1 MKLICSVFFMLMLAM
16 ASQAQSQQNYDVSL
30 IPKNLLPYAS
40 AVVRNEEVNI
50 EVKDDDNTIYH
61 IKKAITV
68 LNKNGDDIARIVIG
82 YDKSNPIRSV
92 KGFTYNEFGKQIS
105 KFSEKD
111 LADESATAGYT
122 LFDDWRVK
130 HFIPSIGSYPY
141 TIEYEYEQRSK
152 QTLNFDDWQ
161 PNSSSGM
168 AVEKSTF
175 TFTCSPS
182 FKIRY
187 KEINMPA
194 KVVIGSTKEGLKTYT
209 WQVSGIKAF
218 RYEPYSPNE
227 EEYLSMVKIA
237 PQDFKYE
244 GISGS
249 FTNWKELGQWT
260 YDKLLASRKA
270 LPAPT
275 IEFVKQLTANIAEPK
290 LKAKKIYEYMQQKT
304 HYISVQVG
312 IGGYQPF
319 LASEVDRT
327 GYGDCKALV
336 NYTKALLDAV
346 GVESWYCIVNG
357 NHDYKISFTADFAT
371 MSQANHV
378 ILCLPFKSD
387 TTFLECT
394 SQKIPFGF
402 LSDFT
407 DDRTVLACTPQ
418 GGKLMRTPA
427 YSAQVNLQARKA
439 GFTID
444 NNGMLTGSINTVF
457 KGIQYDNREDM
468 LDEPVSE
475 QRKLFPKL
483 YPAINNLDIENY
495 NFKQDKQLLPS
506 ITEDIKL
513 NARDFA
519 TTDNGKLYFSLN
531 PLNRTGRAPRD
542 VRNRVTPLYIN
553 QGYTDDDE
561 ITYKLPAGYK
571 LEFNPMDIKL
581 EKPFGKFTANMLVT
595 GDKLVFKRY
604 LQLKEGNYNKEL
616 YSELVDFYQKIADAD
631 NYNVSLVKN

>member
-1 MKLICSVFFMLMLAM
+1 MKLIFTVIFMLVLAAM
-16 ASQAQSQQNYDVSL
+16 AQAQPNYDVSL
-30 IPKNLLPYAS
+30 IPKELMPYAS
-40 AVVRNEEVNI
+40 AVVRSEETSY
-50 EVKDDDNTIYH
+50 EVKDLDNVIYH
-61 IKKAITV
+61 LKRVVTV
-68 LNKNGDDIARIVIG
+68 LNKNGDEEGEIEVP
-82 YDKSNPIRSV
+82 YDKNTSV
-92 KGFTYNEFGKQIS
+92 KYIKGMVYNEFGKPLT
-105 KFSEKD
+105 KFTEKNFSD
-111 LADESATAGYT
+111 RAAVDNST
-122 LFDDWRVK
+122 LFADDRVK
-130 HFIPSIGSYPY
+130 VYRSAIGGYPY
-141 TIEYEYEQRSK
+141 TVEYEYELRCKFSL
-152 QTLNFDDWQ
+152 TIRDWM
-161 PNSSSGM
+161 PINATNM
-168 AVEKSTF
+168 AIEKSLYQF
-175 TFTCSPS
+175 ICKPNFV
-182 FKIRY
+182 IRY
-187 KEINMPA
+187 KQLNLDGQVAITSNP
-194 KVVIGSTKEGLKTYT
+194 EGLKVYT
-209 WQVSGIKAF
+209 WQVLNKKALKS
-218 RYEPYSPNE
+218 EPYSPSPR
-227 EEYLSMVKIA
+227 YFLPRVIVA
-237 PQDFKYE
+237 PETFMY
-244 GISGS
+244 GNINGS
-249 FTNWKELGQWT
+249 FNNWEGMGKWINE
-260 YDKLLASRKA
+260 KLLFKRGDI
-270 LPAPT
+270 PAPT
-275 IEFVKQLTANIAEPK
+275 VAFLTELTKGITEPK